1 MCSIELES
9 LDHHYKYFLIKSCP
23 DLLSILSKTA
33 NILVLFYGKEMGKA
47 EGG

>member
-9 LDHHYKYFLIKSCP
+9 LDHHFKYFLIKSRP

-33 NILVLFYGKEMGKA
+33 NVLVLFYRKEMSKA